1 MSFTSFYA
9 KNEKM
14 ITLVLLII
22 AIILAIF
29 VYRKYKEN
37 KDLQK
42 SLTQQDEKQQD
53 EKYRFIGASTGYG
66 MGKSL
71 NLSGELS
78 NIRNAGM
85 FSRDTAAK
93 DVYKGIQNIGKSG
106 YVPGDVES
114 VGLDPSGFT
123 AYGGKTVGYY

>member
-1 MSFTSFYA
+1 
-9 KNEKM
+9 
-14 ITLVLLII
+14 
-22 AIILAIF
+22 
-29 VYRKYKEN
+29 
-37 KDLQK
+37 
-42 SLTQQDEKQQD
+42 
-53 EKYRFIGASTGYG
+53 